1 MTDILQ
7 WGGAMYDGVA
17 FSDVGLLVTKVNIPL
32 LPEVTVTEEDID
44 GYDGTVDVDEQYGPR
59 PIELTVAL
67 ITESEAEYQAR
78 LQQIASLFNAKKR
91 SRPLVLSRAPGK
103 RWMCGYNGR
112 IPIEKVATIGEF
124 TIPLKAY
131 MPFAESITSSTE
143 PLRLGQGYMLGQGL
157 YLSDSSASYEI
168 KTSPTTIT
176 VANMGTYKAY
186 PKLVVKAT
194 AAVTKLSIENVTT
207 SEKLIVMTTIAAG
220 SELEIDCAPLAQI
233 CRINGS
239 LSHGLVDGDF
249 IRLDPG
255 DNELLITADGAV
267 AITLAVDFR
276 HLYLY

>member
-1 MTDILQ
+1 MTNILQ
-7 WGGAMYDGVA
+7 WGGAIYDGVA
-17 FSDVGLLVTKVNIPL
+17 FSDLGLLVTKVNIPL
-32 LPEVTVTEEDID
+32 LPEVTITEEDID
-44 GYDGTVDVDEQYGPR
+44 GYDGSVDVDEQYGPR
-59 PIELTVAL
+59 SIELTVAL

-78 LQQIASLFNAKKR
+78 LQQIASLFNIGKR

-131 MPFAESITSSTE
+131 MPFAESVTSSTE
-143 PLRLGQGYMLGQGL
+143 PLRLGQGYILGQGL

-168 KTSPTTIT
+168 KASATTIN

-186 PKLVVKAT
+186 PKLIVKAT
-194 AAVTKLSIENVTT
+194 TAVTKLSIENVTT
-207 SEKLIVMTTIAAG
+207 NEKLIVMSTISAG

-233 CRINGS
+233 CRVNGVIKF
-239 LSHGLVDGDF
+239 GFIDGDF

-255 DNELLITADGAV
+255 DNELLITADGAID
-267 AITLAVDFR
+267 ITLAIDFR
-276 HLYLY
+276 FTYLY

>member
-1 MTDILQ
+1 MTDELQ

-78 LQQIASLFNAKKR
+78 LQQIAALFNLKKR
-91 SRPLVLSRAPGK
+91 ARPLVLSRAPGK
-103 RWMCGYNGR
+103 RWICGYNGR

-157 YLSDSSASYEI
+157 YLTDSSATYEI
-168 KTSPTTIT
+168 KASPTTIT

-186 PKLVVKAT
+186 PKLVVKAV
-194 AAVTKLSIENVTT
+194 AAVTKLAIENLTT
-207 SEKLIVMTTIAAG
+207 GEKLTVMTTIAAG
-220 SELEIDCAPLAQI
+220 SELVIDCTPLAQV
-233 CRINGS
+233 CHLNGS
-239 LSHGLVDGDF
+239 LSLGLIDGNF

-255 DNELLITADGAV
+255 DNELLITADSAID
-267 AITLAVDFR
+267 ITLDVEFR
-276 HLYLY
+276 HIYLY